1 MTVGQLKENMTWVEY
16 QGWIAFYAE
25 KKRRQEVADGN
36 LMAMDSD
43 DQILGA
49 FGL

>member
-1 MTVGQLKENMTWVEY
+1 MTVGQLKREMTWVEY
-16 QGWIAFYAE
+16 QNWIAFYAE
-25 KKRRQEVADGN
+25 KRRREEVASGN

>member
-1 MTVGQLKENMTWVEY
+1 MTVGQLKREMTWNEY
-16 QGWIAFYAE
+16 QGWISFYSDRH
-25 KKRRQEVADGN
+25 RRQEIEKGN

>member
-1 MTVGQLKENMTWVEY
+1 MTVGQLKENMTWNEY
-16 QGWIAFYAE
+16 QGWIAFYAD
-25 KKRRQEVADGN
+25 KQRRQEVEKGN